1 MYLSTYLFI
10 YISIYLSIYH
20 SIHPSIHPPCR
31 LLFPPLHHFLQVGKV
46 QSVLCLDTTSKSKHS
61 YKMWMDK
68 VESEDHVPPHLPEE
82 DDIATIIY
90 TSGESNNL
98 TFLSFACNM
107 SPFILPELCQ
117 GLKRLSSLL
126 FYLIFSSTLLYAS
139 TSSSPLLFSLFY
151 LIFSSTLLYSPFSSS
166 PLFFSSLL
174 PHLLLY
180 SFLLSCLIFSS
191 TFLFSSP
198 LSNLFLFSFIILTLI
213 LPSFFDHSTLL
224 SSFTF
229 SGTTGNPKGVELS
242 HKNLISNV
250 KGLNKRWKVHT
261 SRLS

>member
-1 MYLSTYLFI
+1 MYL
-10 YISIYLSIYH
+10 SIYLSIYH
-20 SIHPSIHPPCR
+20 SIHPSIILSIHLFIYPSYSSIRPSIHPPFR

-68 VESEDHVPPHLPEE
+68 VESEDHIPPHLPEE

-117 GLKRLSSLL
+117 GLRILYSLL
-126 FYLIFSSTLLYAS
+126 FYLIFSSTLLY
-139 TSSSPLLFSLFY
+139 SL
-151 LIFSSTLLYSPFSSS
+151 FSSS

-180 SFLLSCLIFSS
+180 SFLLSCLIFSF

-198 LSNLFLFSFIILTLI
+198 LFHLLLYLISFSF
-213 LPSFFDHSTLL
+213 
-224 SSFTF
+224 SS
-229 SGTTGNPKGVELS
+229 LY
-242 HKNLISNV
+242 
-250 KGLNKRWKVHT
+250 
-261 SRLS
+261 